1 MTSRGRTPS
10 EAVQQT
16 TCCVVGGGPGG
27 AILALLLARR
37 GVRVTLLERHGD
49 FDRDFRG
56 DTVHPATMEI
66 MDQLGLAGRLLEIP
80 HSKIRVMSLVT
91 PSGTLRLA
99 DLGRLRTRY
108 PYVTMMPQVR
118 FLEFVTREAARYPEF
133 ELIMGARAQEL
144 LVEEGVVRGVRY
156 RTRDG
161 EAAIRAA
168 LTVGADGR
176 FSTVRKL
183 ADLETATSTPPI
195 DVVWFRLP
203 REPDDPAESGA
214 GYLRAGRAMVLL
226 DRGAEWQIAFVILKG
241 TFHGL
246 KDAGIEAFRR
256 EIAATVPML
265 AGRVEL
271 LSDWKQVTMLSVA
284 ASRLPRWY
292 RPGLLLIGDAAHVMS
307 PVGGVGINYAIQDA
321 VEAANVLTAPLKDG
335 RLRTEHLAQVQRR
348 REWPTK
354 VIQAMQAMVLRRII
368 AAALQSAGPV
378 RLPIG
383 LRLISRI
390 PGLRNLPGYM
400 IAFGVRRARLE
411 PPPRPASSFTQSIL

>member
-1 MTSRGRTPS
+1 M
-10 EAVQQT
+10 
-16 TCCVVGGGPGG
+16 
-27 AILALLLARR
+27 LLARR
-37 GVRVTLLERHGD
+37 GVRVTLLERHSD

-66 MDQLGLAGRLLEIP
+66 MEQLGLADRLLQIP
-80 HSKIRVMSLVT
+80 HSKIRALSLIT
-91 PSGTLRLA
+91 PSGALRLA

-108 PYVTMMPQVR
+108 PYVTMMPQVK
-118 FLEFVTREAARYPEF
+118 FLEFVTREAAHYPEF
-133 ELIMGARAQEL
+133 KLIMGARAQEL
-144 LVEEGVVRGVRY
+144 LVEGGLIRGVRY

-161 EAAIRAA
+161 EGAIRAA

-176 FSTVRKL
+176 YSTVRKL
-183 ADLETATSTPPI
+183 ADIEAVTNTPPI

-214 GYLRAGRAMVLL
+214 GYLRAGRFMVLL
-226 DRGAEWQIAFVILKG
+226 DRGAEWQIAFVIFKG
-241 TFHGL
+241 TFQELKQAGL
-246 KDAGIEAFRR
+246 EAFHR
-256 EIAATVPML
+256 EIAATVPAL

-271 LSDWKQVTMLSVA
+271 LTDWNQVTMLSVA
-284 ASRLPRWY
+284 ASRVRHWY
-292 RPGLLLIGDAAHVMS
+292 QPGLLLIGDAAHVMS
-307 PVGGVGINYAIQDA
+307 PVAGVGINYAIQDA
-321 VEAANVLTAPLKDG
+321 VEAANILTAPLKDG

-354 VIQAMQAMVLRRII
+354 VIQAMQAIVLRRII

-411 PPPRPASSFTQSIL
+411 LPPQ

>member
-1 MTSRGRTPS
+1 MQ
-10 EAVQQT
+10 ET

-37 GVRVTLLERHGD
+37 GVRVTLLERHSD

-80 HSKIRVMSLVT
+80 HSKIRALSLVT

-108 PYVTMMPQVR
+108 PYVTMMPQVK

-133 ELIMGARAQEL
+133 ELIMGARVQEL
-144 LVEEGVVRGVRY
+144 LVEEGVGAGAVRGVRY
-156 RTRDG
+156 RTRDREG
-161 EAAIRAA
+161 TIRAA

-183 ADLETATSTPPI
+183 ADLEAVSNTAPI

-203 REPDDPAESGA
+203 RETDDPAETGA

-226 DRGAEWQIAFVILKG
+226 DRGSEWQIAFIILKG
-241 TFHGL
+241 TFQEL
-246 KDAGIEAFRR
+246 KNAGIEAFRR
-256 EIAATVPML
+256 EIAATVPAL
-265 AGRVEL
+265 AGRAEL
-271 LSDWKQVTMLSVA
+271 LSDWNQVTMLSVA
-284 ASRLPRWY
+284 ASRVRRWY

-307 PVGGVGINYAIQDA
+307 PVAGVGINYAIQDA
-321 VEAANVLTAPLKDG
+321 VEAANVLTAPLQDG

-354 VIQAMQAMVLRRII
+354 VIQAMQAMILRRII

-378 RLPIG
+378 KLPIG
-383 LRLISRI
+383 LRILSRI

-411 PPPRPASSFTQSIL
+411 LPPPRDQRSATA